1 MSRQRKTLIFS
12 VASLVV
18 ALCATTVIL
27 YAGSA
32 PKSPPRPN
40 SISPQSRTEPKMRNL
55 SLQPEAFRLSR
66 RLGARFTPKAR
77 GTTTTTGTL
86 KVGTSQQTVTII
98 RRQTDNGESVD
109 VVLGDRTL
117 TWSDSEGVRGGSSSP
132 SATERALVEQLIFAS
147 PDQFILAQLRGA
159 SYYAVARNVRADVGG
174 SDSYTGPLWDLIR
187 VEEPGTEE
195 TAQPLSTSRLYYIN
209 VKTGLIDKIVSEV
222 RDVSTEANLLEWI
235 DQAGEK
241 VPSHIIWKG
250 GDETIQEFRLT
261 NLAIQ
266 LQR

>member
-18 ALCATTVIL
+18 ALCATTAIL
-27 YAGSA
+27 SAGA
-32 PKSPPRPN
+32 PHESSVSSKP
-40 SISPQSRTEPKMRNL
+40 ISPQSRTEPRTRNL

-77 GTTTTTGTL
+77 GTTTTTATL
-86 KVGTSQQTVTII
+86 KVGTSQQVATII

-117 TWSDSEGVRGGSSSP
+117 TWSDSDGVRVGSSSP
-132 SATERALVEQLIFAS
+132 NATERALVEQLIFAS

-159 SYYAVARNVRADVGG
+159 SYQVVARNVRADVGG
-174 SDSYTGPLWDLIR
+174 SDSYSGPLWDLIR
-187 VEEPGTEE
+187 VEEPGTEATRE
-195 TAQPLSTSRLYYIN
+195 SRPWRLYYIN
-209 VKTGLIDKIVSEV
+209 VQTGLIDKIVSEFAGV
-222 RDVSTEANLLEWI
+222 RIEANLLNWV

-241 VPSHIIWKG
+241 VPSHIVWKRNE
-250 GDETIQEFRLT
+250 ETVQEFQVTSLD
-261 NLAIQ
+261 IQ
-266 LQR
+266 R